1 MDWPPDALFCSLDYR
16 RLGTRMVRLLGH
28 VDARTSTDILSM
40 VNAHRSATMD
50 RLILDLSEL
59 KDFGPD
65 AARILVRIATEAG
78 RVSVGL
84 FLVAS
89 DAVVGAALQR
99 AGVRELFELHGS
111 VEEAIAVP

>member
-1 MDWPPDALFCSLDYR
+1 MDWPADALFFSLDYL

-28 VDARTSTDILSM
+28 VDARTSADVLSM
-40 VNAHRSATMD
+40 INAHRSATMD

-78 RVSVGL
+78 RVNVGL
-84 FLVAS
+84 YLVAS
-89 DAVVGAALQR
+89 DDVVGTALHKV
-99 AGVRELFELHGS
+99 GVRELFELHGS
-111 VEEAIAVP
+111 VEEAIDVP